1 MFKERLRDLRTSRK
15 LTQDKLA
22 KELGIAKST
31 ISMYENG
38 NREPDF
44 ETLELIADYFNVNLG
59 SLISNISIS
68 NTSKAISV
76 PVLGYVRAGIPIE
89 AVENIL
95 DYEEISQE
103 MASQGEYFALS
114 IKGNSMEPRIAEGD
128 VVIVRKQNIVENGEL
143 AVVLVNGNDA
153 TVKKFY
159 MNDNGVTLISTNPSY
174 EPFYYS
180 KDDVDSLPVQII
192 GKVVELRAKF

>member
-1 MFKERLRDLRTSRK
+1 MSFVIAYAYERGKDAKMWFKK
-15 LTQDKLA
+15 K
-22 KELGIAKST
+22 KEQNAVDAAMDT
-31 ISMYENG
+31 IIHANETEESMV
-38 NREPDF
+38 EPK
-44 ETLELIADYFNVNLG
+44 
-59 SLISNISIS
+59 IS
-68 NTSKAISV
+68 
-76 PVLGYVRAGIPIE
+76 
-89 AVENIL
+89 
-95 DYEEISQE
+95 
-103 MASQGEYFALS
+103 
-114 IKGNSMEPRIAEGD
+114 EGD

-180 KDDVDSLPVQII
+180 KEQVEKLPVQII